1 MISLLNKSQRPLA
14 TSSRLWINNVN
25 PTNTRLFSSAAGSST
40 STTQTHSNDHHHHQA
55 SSSKDDSERL
65 LDMYNNEK
73 QSVLDELDHPDNK
86 GEEATVSPDPESDAN
101 SVFDE

>member
-1 MISLLNKSQRPLA
+1 MISLLNKSQRPLV
-14 TSSRLWINNVN
+14 TSGRLWTNNVN
-25 PTNTRLFSSAAGSST
+25 VTNTRLLSSAVGGST
-40 STTQTHSNDHHHHQA
+40 SSRNQTNADHHQA

-73 QSVLDELDHPDNK
+73 QSVLDDLDHPDNK

-101 SVFDE
+101 SIFDE